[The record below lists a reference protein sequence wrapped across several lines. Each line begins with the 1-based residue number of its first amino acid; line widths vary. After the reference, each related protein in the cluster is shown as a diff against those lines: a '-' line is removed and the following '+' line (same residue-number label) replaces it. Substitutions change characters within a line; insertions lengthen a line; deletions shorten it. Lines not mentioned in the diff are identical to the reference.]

1 MDTKIDTGGRMTG
14 IGELE
19 GLYSDIDEAAG
30 LLDIACSRDTVWPIL
45 TAYADVLPSQA
56 QMAFRVATNAA
67 GLDFRFASIKDVDPY
82 ALALS
87 NGLTTETDHP
97 VGALLSEIQERFPID
112 YHGIDFGVVGGFS
125 KTWTFFPLNDLQKVS
140 RLAAVPSMPRSL
152 AENIGFCARHG
163 LDDKVS
169 LIGIDYSSKTMN
181 VYFLGAPA
189 ECREPEAVRSMLR
202 EFGLPD
208 PSEQMLKIAQ
218 QATGFYT
225 TLSWDSSKVERVT
238 FAVIVTDLAALP
250 TRVEVEPKIE
260 KFARNAPYMY
270 GPADR
275 KGIYGVTSSTRGEYY
290 KLQSWYQLPP
300 QMLKMLSPESSQ

>member
-1 MDTKIDTGGRMTG
+1 MTG
-14 IGELE
+14 TGELE
-19 GLYSDIDEAAG
+19 GLYSDIEEAAG
-30 LLDIACSRDTVWPIL
+30 LLDVACSRDKVWPIL
-45 TAYADVLPSQA
+45 TAYLDALPPQA

-67 GLDFRFASIKDVDPY
+67 GLDCRFASLPKDIDPY

-97 VGALLSEIQERFPID
+97 VGALLSDIQERFPID
-112 YHGIDFGVVGGFS
+112 YHGIDFGVVDGFK

-140 RLAAVPSMPRSL
+140 RLADVPSMPRSL
-152 AENIGFCARHG
+152 AENIGFYARHG

-169 LIGIDYSSKTMN
+169 LIGIDYPNKTLN
-181 VYFLGAPA
+181 VYFLGLSA
-189 ECREPEAVRSMLR
+189 ERREPEAVRSMLR

-208 PSEQMLKIAQ
+208 PSEQMLKLAQ

-225 TLSWDSSKVERVT
+225 TLSWDSSKVERIT
-238 FAVIVTDLAALP
+238 FAVIVPDLAALP

-260 KFARNAPYMY
+260 KFARNAPYTY

-275 KGIYGVTSSTRGEYY
+275 KGIYGVTSSTHGEYY
-290 KLQSWYQLPP
+290 KLQSWYQLTP
-300 QMLKMLSPESSQ
+300 QMLKMLSPDSSQ